1 MMNQNLPDPLKAA
14 GNAYKFVSENNSV
27 RLLKVTLKPG
37 EKAAMHHHPDHVIYV
52 LSGGKAKLTDFQGKI
67 DVLELKTGDSMSL
80 PAQSHQTENIG
91 ESTLDIL
98 VIELKK

>member
-1 MMNQNLPDPLKAA
+1 MLNQKLPDPLETAA
-14 GNAYKFVSENNSV
+14 NAYKFVMENESV

-37 EKAAMHHHPDHVIYV
+37 EKAAMHHHPDHVIY
-52 LSGGKAKLTDFQGKI
+52 LINGGKAKLTDFQGKT
-67 DVLELKTGDSMSL
+67 DVLELKTGDSAFM

-91 ESTLDIL
+91 DSTLEIL

>member
-1 MMNQNLPDPLKAA
+1 MLNQKLPDPLESA

-67 DVLELKTGDSMSL
+67 DKLDLKTGDSMSL
-80 PAQSHQTENIG
+80 PAQSHETENIG
-91 ESTLDIL
+91 DTTLDIL